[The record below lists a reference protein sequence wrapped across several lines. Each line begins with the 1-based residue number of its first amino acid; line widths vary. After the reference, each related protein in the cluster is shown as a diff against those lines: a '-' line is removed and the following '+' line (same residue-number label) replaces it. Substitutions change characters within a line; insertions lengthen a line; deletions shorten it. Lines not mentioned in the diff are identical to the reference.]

1 MEGWNAEMRSKKTQ
15 QREERE
21 MKVCDFLKLCGE
33 AIDVE
38 LVDYQSGEAV
48 IIDTES
54 FIVDGCGEDEW
65 VDDIVSHTVKGWTI
79 RHGRLSIEY

>member
-1 MEGWNAEMRSKKTQ
+1 
-15 QREERE
+15 

-48 IIDTES
+48 VIDTES

-65 VDDIVSHTVKGWTI
+65 IDDIASHTVKGWTI